1 MIDLFSTLR
10 DAVANAVRAAVPA
23 ADPASVASIP
33 VEFPPD
39 PALGDLATPAALGLA
54 RARKRPP
61 RQIAEALAP
70 AIGALPG
77 VASVEIAGPGYVNV
91 RIDRTAAVRTLLGP
105 EPGPAPVAGKTVVEH
120 TNINPNKA
128 AHIGHLR
135 NAVLGDTLVRSLAA
149 LGERVEVQNY
159 IDDTGVQVAD
169 AVVGLTVIESLDEA
183 GVRARIDRARAR
195 SAAGGHGFD
204 YDLWDLY
211 ARVTQWYEADRSRE
225 AHRQR
230 TLHALEKRE
239 GETARIGGM
248 VATEILTCHLRTMRR
263 LGIRYE
269 LLPRESD
276 ILGHR
281 FWETAFGRLKQ
292 TGAVVLQTEGKA
304 AGCWVMNLPHADD
317 QEDSAEYEKIIVR
330 SDGTVTYVGKDI
342 AYQLWKFG
350 LLGAD
355 FDYRPFAPF
364 QYGDGS
370 VLWETAP
377 VGEGVPGAPPH
388 GGASRVIN
396 VIDVRQAYLQRVV
409 KAALER
415 LGYPDQAERSIHFSY
430 EMVALS
436 PETALALQPGLE
448 LSAEDRARPWLDMSG
463 RKGLG
468 VKADDLLDRLEAK
481 AFDEVQQRNPELPG
495 AEARELAR
503 IVAVGAVRY
512 YMLRF
517 ARKTIVAFDIDAA
530 LAFEGETGPYC
541 QYAAVRVSRILDK
554 LSEKL
559 GGDEANW
566 RARAAAARFES
577 LPADVAADHWALVH
591 RAARL
596 PEAVRQATANLE
608 FSTLAKYAFE
618 LAQAINGFYHRYP
631 VLQEPDEAVRDA
643 RLAVLLVAD
652 RALRRALD
660 LMGVPVP
667 ARM

>member
-1 MIDLFSTLR
+1 MIDLFSSLR
-10 DAVANAVRAAVPA
+10 NALAGAIRAAVPGA
-23 ADPASVASIP
+23 AVPPDAAVPI
-33 VEFPPD
+33 EFPPD

-54 RARKRPP
+54 RALKRAP
-61 RQIAEALAP
+61 RQIAESLAP
-70 AIGALPG
+70 AIAALPG

-91 RIDRTAAVRTLLGP
+91 RIDRTAAVRALLGP
-105 EPGPAPVAGKTVVEH
+105 EPPAAPAAGKIVVEH

-135 NAVLGDTLVRSLAA
+135 NAVLGDTLVRSLIA

-159 IDDTGVQVAD
+159 VDDTGVQVAD
-169 AVVGLTVIESLDEA
+169 AVVGLTAIEGLDEA
-183 GVRARIDRARAR
+183 GVRDRIERARAR
-195 SAAGGHGFD
+195 AAAGGPGFD
-204 YDLWDLY
+204 YELWDLY
-211 ARVTQWYEADRSRE
+211 ARVTQWYEADKARE
-225 AHRQR
+225 SHRQR
-230 TLHALEKRE
+230 TLHALEQRDS
-239 GETARIGGM
+239 ETARIGAL
-248 VATEILTCHLRTMRR
+248 VATEILTRHLLTMQR

-281 FWETAFGRLKQ
+281 FWETAFGRLKE
-292 TGAVVLQTEGKA
+292 TGTIALQAEGKA

-377 VGEGVPGAPPH
+377 AGAGVPGAPSH
-388 GGASRVIN
+388 GGATRVIN
-396 VIDVRQAYLQRVV
+396 VIDVGQAYLQRVV
-409 KAALER
+409 KAALQR
-415 LGYPDQAERSIHFSY
+415 LGYPEQAECSVHFSY
-430 EMVALS
+430 EKVALS
-436 PETALALQPGLE
+436 PETALALQPGLV
-448 LSAEDRARPWLDMSG
+448 LSAEDRRRPWLDMSG

-481 AFDEVQQRNPELPG
+481 ATDEVRQRNPELPE
-495 AEARELAR
+495 AEACELAR
-503 IVAVGAVRY
+503 TVAVGAVRY

-517 ARKTIVAFDIDAA
+517 ARNTIVAFDIDAA

-554 LSEKL
+554 LAEKL
-559 GGDEANW
+559 GGDEASW

-596 PEAVRQATANLE
+596 PDAVRQATENLE

-660 LMGVPVP
+660 LMGVPLP

>member
-1 MIDLFSTLR
+1 MIDLFSSLK
-10 DAVANAVRAAVPA
+10 DAIGRAVQRTAGSPSAAIA
-23 ADPASVASIP
+23 

-54 RARKRPP
+54 RLLKRPP

-70 AIGALPG
+70 EIERLPG
-77 VASVEIAGPGYVNV
+77 VAAVEIAGPGYVNV
-91 RIDRTAAVRTLLGP
+91 RIDRTAAIRTLLGP
-105 EPGPAPVAGKTVVEH
+105 EPPPVSGATRTVVEH

-135 NAVLGDTLVRSLAA
+135 NAVLGDTLVRCLRA
-149 LGERVEVQNY
+149 LGDRVEVQNY

-169 AVVGLTVIESLDEA
+169 VVVGLTVLEGLNEE
-183 GVRARIDRARAR
+183 GVEERIDAARAR
-195 SAAGGHGFD
+195 VAGGGHGFD
-204 YDLWDLY
+204 YEMWDLY
-211 ARVTQWYEADRSRE
+211 ARVTQWYDEDRSRE
-225 AHRQR
+225 RERQR
-230 TLHALEKRE
+230 TLHALEKGE
-239 GETARIGGM
+239 GPEARIGSL
-248 VATEILTCHLRTMRR
+248 VAREIITCHLRTMAR
-263 LGIRYE
+263 LRIRYD

-281 FWETAFGRLKQ
+281 FWQTAFHRLKE
-292 TGAVVLQTEGKA
+292 TGTVAFQAEGKA

-355 FDYRPFAPF
+355 FDYRPFASF
-364 QYGDGS
+364 QYGEAPS
-370 VLWETAP
+370 PWETAP
-377 VGEGVPGAPPH
+377 EGEGRADAPAF

-409 KAALER
+409 KAALDR
-415 LGYPDQAERSIHFSY
+415 LGYAEQASRSIHFSY

-436 PETALALQPGLE
+436 PETALLLQPGLS
-448 LSAEDRARPWLDMSG
+448 LSEEDRQRPWLDMSG

-468 VKADDLLDRLEAK
+468 VKADDLLDQLEAK
-481 AFDEVQQRNPELPG
+481 ALEEVRQRNPELS
-495 AEARELAR
+495 EAQTRATAHAL
-503 IVAVGAVRY
+503 AVGAVRY
-512 YMLRF
+512 YMLRYT
-517 ARKTIVAFDIDAA
+517 RNKVVAFDIDAA

-541 QYAAVRVSRILDK
+541 QYATVRVARILEK
-554 LSEKL
+554 LEEKL
-559 GGDEANW
+559 GQTAAQSH
-566 RARAAAARFES
+566 ARAAGASFES
-577 LPADVAADHWALVH
+577 LPTEVAAEHWALVH

-596 PEAVRQATANLE
+596 PEAVRQATENLE
-608 FSTLAKYAFE
+608 FATLAKYAFE
-618 LAQAINGFYHRYP
+618 LAQAINAFYHRHP
-631 VLQEPDEAVRDA
+631 VLQEPDPAVRDA

-660 LMGVPVP
+660 LMGVPIP
-667 ARM
+667 ERM

>member
-10 DAVANAVRAAVPA
+10 DAVAAAVRAAAPA
-23 ADPASVASIP
+23 ADPASAPAIP
-33 VEFPPD
+33 IEFPPD

-54 RARKRPP
+54 RALKRPP
-61 RQIAEALAP
+61 RQIAEQLAP
-70 AIGALPG
+70 AIAALPG
-77 VASVEIAGPGYVNV
+77 VAAVEIAGPGYVNV

-105 EPGPAPVAGKTVVEH
+105 EPLPVPGAGKTVVEH

-169 AVVGLTVIESLDEA
+169 AVVGLTVLEGLDEA
-183 GVRARIDRARAR
+183 GVRARIDAARDR

-204 YDLWDLY
+204 YELWDLY

-225 AHRQR
+225 SHRQA
-230 TLHALEKRE
+230 TLHALERRE
-239 GETARIGGM
+239 GPTARIGSM
-248 VATEILTCHLRTMRR
+248 VATEILTCHLRTMQR
-263 LGIRYE
+263 LGIRYQ

-292 TGAVVLQTEGKA
+292 TGTVALQAEGKA

-377 VGEGVPGAPPH
+377 AGEGVPGAPSH
-388 GGASRVIN
+388 GGAARVIN

-415 LGYPDQAERSIHFSY
+415 LGYPGEAERSIHFSY

-436 PETALALQPGLE
+436 PETALALQPGLV
-448 LSAEDRARPWLDMSG
+448 LSDEDRKRPWLDMSG

-468 VKADDLLDRLEAK
+468 VKADDLLDRLETK
-481 AFDEVQQRNPELPG
+481 ALEEVRQRNPELPEP
-495 AEARELAR
+495 AARELAR

-530 LAFEGETGPYC
+530 LAFEGETGPYS

-554 LSEKL
+554 LAEKL
-559 GGDEANW
+559 GGDEAAW
-566 RARAAAARFES
+566 RARAAAARFER
-577 LPADVAADHWALVH
+577 LPAEVAADHWALVH

-596 PEAVRQATANLE
+596 PEAVRQATASLE

-618 LAQAINGFYHRYP
+618 LAQAINAFYHRYP

-667 ARM
+667 SRM